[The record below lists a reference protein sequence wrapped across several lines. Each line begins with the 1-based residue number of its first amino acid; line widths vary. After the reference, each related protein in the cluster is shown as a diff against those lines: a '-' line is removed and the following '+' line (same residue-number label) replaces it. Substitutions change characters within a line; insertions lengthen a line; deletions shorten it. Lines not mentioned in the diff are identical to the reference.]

1 MRGAAERALVSEG
14 QAGSEWVSPCLTGP
28 AARHMYLNFADTRR
42 DPADFWSEQAYRRR
56 SEQAYRRLRRIKT
69 TVDPDDLFRSN
80 HSIEPAR

>member
-14 QAGSEWVSPCLTGP
+14 QAGSEWVSPCLTSP

-42 DPADFWSEQAYRRR
+42 DPADFW

>member
-1 MRGAAERALVSEG
+1 MSEG
-14 QAGSEWVSPCLTGP
+14 QAGSEWVSPCLTSP

-42 DPADFWSEQAYRRR
+42 DPADFW